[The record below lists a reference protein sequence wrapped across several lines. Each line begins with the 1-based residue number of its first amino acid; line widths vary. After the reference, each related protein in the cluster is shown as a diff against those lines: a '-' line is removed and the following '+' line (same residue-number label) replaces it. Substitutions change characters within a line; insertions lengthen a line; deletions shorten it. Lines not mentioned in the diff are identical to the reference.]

1 MPMQFKVEPIISD
14 TEILQQFSDEAG
26 QEKAFTL
33 LVHRDQQRI
42 YYFIRRLVI
51 DHDDANDLTQEVFV
65 KVWNN
70 LKSFKGESSIL
81 HWIYRIAMNHTYTFL
96 ERKKRKFSWISLGD
110 GENDLTNKLQ
120 AGKYID
126 GDAIQ
131 LKLQEAILTLPE
143 KQRLVFQLR
152 YYDELPYEEMS
163 KITGTSV
170 GALKASYHKA
180 AAKIEAFMIRN
191 Q

>member
-1 MPMQFKVEPIISD
+1 MEPIISD
-14 TEILQQFSDEAG
+14 AEILELFSDEG
-26 QEKAFTL
+26 GKEKAFTL
-33 LVHRDQQRI
+33 LLHRDQKRI

-51 DHDDANDLTQEVFV
+51 DHDDANDLTQEVFI

-70 LKSFKGESSIL
+70 LKSFKVESSIL
-81 HWIYRIAMNHTYTFL
+81 HWIYTIALNHTYTFL
-96 ERKKRKFSWISLGD
+96 ERKKRKFSWTSLSD
-110 GENDLTNKLQ
+110 DQDDLTNKLH

-126 GDAIQ
+126 GNAIQ
-131 LKLQEAILTLPE
+131 LKLQEAILTLPK

-152 YYDELPYEEMS
+152 YYDEMPYEEMS
-163 KITGTSV
+163 KITGTSA